1 MEGWLILSKFF
12 IVVYVAGISISI
24 NTYNLSVIVLL
35 LLVYLSLNI
44 SMYIMKDK
52 KNIKILS
59 FISMG
64 ALIVGCTW
72 FSSVLILLM
81 PVNLF
86 EFMNLNNIKKEIG
99 TLFAVIPL
107 FFLENAILK
116 EYFLIATL
124 SYVICSICYTFKMKF
139 TKLIVENDF
148 LKENNYLLKK
158 NVTKDTEYESQLM
171 YTSQLEER
179 NKIAQ
184 EIHDNIGHTI
194 SGSLMQL
201 EAAKLI
207 MEKDK
212 NKTREMI
219 QNTIEVLRDGME
231 SIRATLRNI
240 KPPSE
245 QIGIN
250 KLKLILNQYEMSNKI
265 KANLYYNGELK
276 EISNI
281 QWNIIN
287 RSVKEALTN
296 TTKYAKAS
304 EVKVKIQILN
314 KLIKVEIK
322 DNGIGNLTI
331 NKGLGLRGIEERCEN
346 ISGKVIVDGSD
357 GFSVILLLPTE

>member
-1 MEGWLILSKFF
+1 MDEWLILSKFF
-12 IVVYVAGISISI
+12 IVVYVAAISISI
-24 NTYNLSVIVLL
+24 NIDNLSVIVLCL
-35 LLVYLSLNI
+35 LLYLSLNI

-52 KNIKILS
+52 KYIKIIS

-64 ALIVGCTW
+64 VSILGGKW

-81 PVNLF
+81 PINLF
-86 EFMNLNNIKKEIG
+86 EFMNLNNIKREIA
-99 TLFAVIPL
+99 LLLCVIPL
-107 FFLENAILK
+107 FFLQNTILK
-116 EYFLIATL
+116 EYLLIAAL
-124 SYVICSICYTFKMKF
+124 SYVICSICYIFKMKII
-139 TKLIVENDF
+139 KLINENDF

-158 NVTKDTEYESQLM
+158 NIIKDTEYENQLM

-201 EAAKLI
+201 EAAKFI

-212 NKTREMI
+212 NKAREMI
-219 QNTIEVLRDGME
+219 QNTIDVLREGME

-245 QIGIN
+245 QMGIN
-250 KLKLILNQYEMSNKI
+250 KLKLILNQYEISSKI
-265 KANLYYNGELK
+265 KANLYYDGELRQ
-276 EISNI
+276 ISNI
-281 QWNIIN
+281 QWNAIN

-296 TTKYAKAS
+296 TMKYAQAS

-314 KLIKVEIK
+314 KIIKVEIK

-346 ISGKVIVDGSD
+346 INGKVIVDGSD
-357 GFSVILLLPTE
+357 SFSVILLLPME